1 MDILPEIIALSNEM
15 IDLLDE
21 AKFFEGNPFIERLP
35 LKRKLQIAMQRK
47 WEQEFEMH
55 LTDLEVEKIM
65 QETLSDSVGDTIESL
80 VQKGA
85 LNMSIGSD
93 GEIVYSA
100 NKDFNFDDL

>member
-1 MDILPEIIALSNEM
+1 
-15 IDLLDE
+15 
-21 AKFFEGNPFIERLP
+21 
-35 LKRKLQIAMQRK
+35 
-47 WEQEFEMH
+47 
-55 LTDLEVEKIM
+55 M

-93 GEIVYSA
+93 GEIIYSA